1 MFKIATR
8 SSYSPSLALDFG
20 EDDDFSQTILKE
32 LNLHSQ
38 QNYEVYKF
46 SKEYFREK
54 KNHLLPIDETSNAA
68 SLTPINE
75 SIFFSNLSSSV
86 YIQDDRE
93 IDKALHY
100 ARASLILGSKARVS
114 NEDHFTNPRDSS
126 FVKKIMLNRLQDL
139 KQKGSDQ
146 SVMQKSSAKENAT
159 CHDPGR
165 SPSSFIHSNE
175 TSAIMSASFNEKLHD
190 ISQHNLSLYTELS
203 KNNHSTGS
211 KNQVFSNAGDIILG
225 NIEAAQKDHKKG
237 KEVTANFNRKLIVV
251 NATPPLN
258 SGFNSLNDIKED
270 VGDVDGDYSNGKLT
284 KKGSAGNFSRF
295 KYSKRSSI
303 KSNPSRISQS
313 TYSTLSSISWKRE
326 GRIMNAEQL
335 DYCQDDEN
343 RITKYPLKTLMKN
356 SASFER
362 NEICESSPIEANYD
376 HNHKESIDLEEDF
389 SNLAISPSRNNSQS
403 YNINLSPWYLDPS
416 TSCAPDSAHNSLISP
431 QINDIMINS
440 SNYTST
446 PETILSSSGVIFQK
460 DFVATN
466 KSIDGTT
473 EPSVKKGNKSPDQIF
488 SSGTS
493 FTSSLAN
500 FDPSVQSLEN
510 SKNGKKRLRSRINFK
525 NMKVFSLSPLI
536 HRKSKINLMKREL
549 N

>member
-1 MFKIATR
+1 MFKTATR

-32 LNLHSQ
+32 LNLQSQ
-38 QNYEVYKF
+38 QNYQVYKF

-68 SLTPINE
+68 SLTQINE

-114 NEDHFTNPRDSS
+114 NEDHFINPQHSS

-146 SVMQKSSAKENAT
+146 SVMQKFSAKENA
-159 CHDPGR
+159 
-165 SPSSFIHSNE
+165 SNE

-190 ISQHNLSLYTELS
+190 ISQHNLSLYTELT

-211 KNQVFSNAGDIILG
+211 KNQVFSNAGDTILG

-258 SGFNSLNDIKED
+258 SGFDSLNDIKED
-270 VGDVDGDYSNGKLT
+270 IGDVDGDYSNGKLT
-284 KKGSAGNFSRF
+284 KKGSAGNFSKF
-295 KYSKRSSI
+295 KHNKRSSI

-326 GRIMNAEQL
+326 GRIMNTEQL

-362 NEICESSPIEANYD
+362 NKICESSPIEVNYD

-389 SNLAISPSRNNSQS
+389 SNLAISPSRINSQS

-416 TSCAPDSAHNSLISP
+416 ASCAPDSAYNSLISP
-431 QINDIMINS
+431 QINGIMVNS
-440 SNYTST
+440 SNNYTST
-446 PETILSSSGVIFQK
+446 PETILSSSGVIFQR

-473 EPSVKKGNKSPDQIF
+473 EPSVKKGNKSLDQIF
-488 SSGTS
+488 SSRTS